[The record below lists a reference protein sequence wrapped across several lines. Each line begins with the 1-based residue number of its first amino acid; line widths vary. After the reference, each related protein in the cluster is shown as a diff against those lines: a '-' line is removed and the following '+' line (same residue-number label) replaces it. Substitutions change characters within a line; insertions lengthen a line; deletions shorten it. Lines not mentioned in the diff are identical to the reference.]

1 MSEYCNALNATIQ
14 YKKALKAAIEQNADA
29 ETLYGARMAVL
40 NSLDVLVAI
49 KREEISTALHS
60 DPKLPQK
67 VQQLWAL
74 LQDQKKFQAQV
85 DDTPAPGAIAAPPP
99 AAAPAVAFSTTASTI
114 PPSPMPMD
122 ATTATGS
129 APAAAAPATSMST
142 PSPAESITAPLL
154 ISAAGFNPDTVSKA
168 TQAKILQDFMA
179 TYHTMQVPTGPAAA
193 AAAAAATGPASSTRN
208 KRSTSASAS
217 AKSDAV
223 SATAAATKPRKRSKG
238 PVSKARTPV
247 GPRTTVGT
255 PAESVRQ
262 LQDKFVRKQLGGAL
276 EKLKLVNAMST
287 PSKNV
292 RKAEKEKWPRN
303 VTMLVNF
310 NNIKPGTG
318 NGGRATKG
326 NLHNKREQITVV
338 SAGVFNR
345 EFEIKAL
352 EAAIYALKSSKK
364 KKGVVTVKYFNSDVT
379 VASADDAKEV
389 LTELEKE
396 GNGATMED
404 NEEET
409 GEENEET
416 EDDEDDE
423 DDE

>member
-1 MSEYCNALNATIQ
+1 MSEYYDALNATIWS
-14 YKKALKAAIEQNADA
+14 KKALKTAIEQNADA

-74 LQDQKKFQAQV
+74 LQDQKNFQAQV

-122 ATTATGS
+122 ATTATEPVP
-129 APAAAAPATSMST
+129 AAAAAAPATSMS
-142 PSPAESITAPLL
+142 
-154 ISAAGFNPDTVSKA
+154 DTVS
-168 TQAKILQDFMA
+168 QAKKDLMLQNLQKLLDD
-179 TYHTMQVPTGPAAA
+179 YHKMPVPTGPAAA

-223 SATAAATKPRKRSKG
+223 SATAAAAKPRKRSKG
-238 PVSKARTPV
+238 PGSTARGARRTARTPV

-262 LQDKFVRKQLGGAL
+262 LQDKFVRKQLAGAL
-276 EKLKLVNAMST
+276 DKLGLVNAMST

-318 NGGRATKG
+318 NGGRSTKG

-352 EAAIYALKSSKK
+352 EAAIYALKSSEK
-364 KKGVVTVKYFNSDVT
+364 KKGIVTVKYLKSDVT
-379 VASADDAKEV
+379 VASADDAKEI

-396 GNGATMED
+396 GNGAMMEETGEE

-423 DDE
+423 